1 MPMNVQ
7 RSSCREIKRVRP
19 PALRRSWLFVGG
31 ADDAELSKASGS
43 GADVVILELEDFT
56 APGMRPVARAKA
68 AELFDAWRAVG
79 LIAAVRINPLETEDG
94 LIDIEAVRMLSCF
107 PRWRNR
113 IRLNAWMPACLAWS
127 EILAFR
133 TDRLNWSPILSRR
146 AA

>member
-1 MPMNVQ
+1 M
-7 RSSCREIKRVRP
+7 RP
-19 PALRRSWLFVGG
+19 PALRRSWLFIGG
-31 ADDAELSKASGS
+31 DDDAELSMASGS

-56 APGMRPVARAKA
+56 TSGMCPVARAKA

-113 IRLNAWMPACLAWS
+113 IRLNAWIPVCLAWN

-133 TDRLNWSPILSRR
+133 TVRLNWSPISNWR